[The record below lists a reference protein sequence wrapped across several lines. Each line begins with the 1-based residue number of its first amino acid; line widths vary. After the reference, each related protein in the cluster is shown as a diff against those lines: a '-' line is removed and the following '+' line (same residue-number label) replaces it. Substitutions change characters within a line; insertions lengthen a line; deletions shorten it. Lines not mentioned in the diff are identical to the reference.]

1 MKVAWVTHHIPK
13 VEARHSA
20 LLPGKYAGGA
30 ERNTDYMVTAA
41 PADVEVTYV
50 EPEAAESAADVRYDR
65 VVVGGTDKLSEPA
78 MNFLAGL
85 KPIVWVQH
93 AQHRTPAKAR
103 LFQQAERFITMSR
116 AHREWEAEW
125 TGRRDLFI
133 HSPVPVDCV
142 RPADAKEDFALF
154 AGRAHPAKGKLNA
167 RIWAQRNGVR
177 LVELENAPHEDVL
190 DHMARARYFV
200 HLPKER
206 DACPLVVIEA
216 TLACCQV
223 ITNPVLVGRLEPGD
237 PIDILAQQPTRFWNI
252 LRTERP
258 LP

>member
-30 ERNTDYMVTAA
+30 ERNTDYMVMAA

-50 EPEAAESAADVRYDR
+50 EPEAAESAADARYDR

-103 LFQQAERFITMSR
+103 LFQQAERFVTMSR

-125 TGRRDLFI
+125 TRR
-133 HSPVPVDCV
+133 
-142 RPADAKEDFALF
+142 R
-154 AGRAHPAKGKLNA
+154 
-167 RIWAQRNGVR
+167 
-177 LVELENAPHEDVL
+177 
-190 DHMARARYFV
+190 
-200 HLPKER
+200 
-206 DACPLVVIEA
+206 
-216 TLACCQV
+216 
-223 ITNPVLVGRLEPGD
+223 
-237 PIDILAQQPTRFWNI
+237 
-252 LRTERP
+252 
-258 LP
+258 